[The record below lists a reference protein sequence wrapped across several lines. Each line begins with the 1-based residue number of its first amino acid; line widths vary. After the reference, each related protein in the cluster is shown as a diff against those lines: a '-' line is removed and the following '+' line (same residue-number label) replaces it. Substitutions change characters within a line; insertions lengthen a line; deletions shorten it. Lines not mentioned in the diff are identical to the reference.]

1 MFGQNQSDAR
11 ARELEHMPMPYDI
24 AQVCRSET
32 EMGQLRDHDQAR
44 ANLVHASFDKACREP
59 LKLLACLDEQAA
71 CWNLD
76 CQAPAIA
83 QPDKQA
89 REA

>member
-1 MFGQNQSDAR
+1 M
-11 ARELEHMPMPYDI
+11 
-24 AQVCRSET
+24 
-32 EMGQLRDHDQAR
+32 
-44 ANLVHASFDKACREP
+44 HASFDEACCQP
-59 LKLLACLDEQAA
+59 LKLLARLDEQAA

-76 CQAPAIA
+76 CHAPAIA